1 MNKIE
6 FLDELRSRLS
16 GLPVKEVEERLSFYG
31 EMIDDCIE
39 EGLSEEEAIKA
50 IGSVDEICD
59 AILEEIPLVKIA
71 KEKVRSGRRKKAWE
85 ITLLAL
91 GAPIWAALLISAFS
105 VLLSL
110 YAVLWSLVAV
120 CWAIFGA
127 LAGSGVGGVTLG
139 IVYICTG
146 RVFPGIGVIG
156 MALVVAGLSVF
167 MFFASLWAVKGAVWI
182 TKMIVRALKRCFVGK
197 EKANA

>member
-31 EMIDDCIE
+31 EMIDDRIE

-71 KEKVRSGRRKKAWE
+71 KEKVRSGRRMKAWE

-91 GAPIWAALLISAFS
+91 GSPIWAALLISAFS

-120 CWAIFGA
+120 CWAIFGS

-139 IVYICTG
+139 IAYVCTG
-146 RVFPGIGVIG
+146 RIFSGIGVIG

-182 TKMIVRALKRCFVGK
+182 TKMIVRALKRCFVRK